1 MANNSKKSVFSHGV
15 GEPKA
20 VICSENFASET
31 ITISSKTA
39 IIF

>member
-20 VICSENFASET
+20 VICSDENFASET
-31 ITISSKTA
+31 ILP
-39 IIF
+39 